1 MKPPIRS
8 IWAPSTDGMA
18 LAVRQLKDGELVG
31 FPTETVYGL
40 GGDASNPRAIVRIF
54 ELKKRPANHPV
65 IVHLAANADVEK
77 WARRVPPA
85 ARALIAKFAPGPLT
99 LILPKADGVPE
110 VVTGGQQNVG
120 LRFPA
125 HPVAQRLLRDFGG
138 GVAAP
143 SANRFGRIS
152 ATTAQHVADEFG
164 DDKPM
169 ILDGGPCPIGIESTI
184 VDLTRGAAVL
194 LRPGAITPKELAEA
208 LGYMPLPATH
218 KSPRVSGS
226 LASHY
231 APKTESRL
239 VKPFEIAGAI
249 RTAAMS
255 GRRIGVLA
263 RSAAKPTDFDGM
275 WRQAGPEW
283 SLYARAL
290 YAELRL
296 LDAAGVDLILI
307 EEPPAAVDW
316 QAINDRLHRATH
328 AGKAAARGTR
338 TRKTSG

>member
-1 MKPPIRS
+1 MKQPINS

-18 LAVRQLKDGELVG
+18 LAVRRLKDGELVG

-40 GGDASNPRAIVRIF
+40 GADASNARAVVKIF
-54 ELKKRPANHPV
+54 ELKQRPANHPV
-65 IVHLAANADVEK
+65 IVHLAPNADLEK
-77 WARRVPPA
+77 WVRRVPPA
-85 ARALIAKFAPGPLT
+85 ARALIDKFAPGPLT
-99 LILPKADGVPE
+99 LILPKGDSVPD
-110 VVTGGQQNVG
+110 VVTGGQKNVG

-138 GVAAP
+138 GIAAP
-143 SANRFGRIS
+143 SANRFGRVS

-169 ILDGGPCPIGIESTI
+169 ILDGGPCQIGIESTI

-194 LRPGAITPKELAEA
+194 LRPGAISPRELAEA
-208 LGYMPLPATH
+208 LGYMPLAGSR

-226 LASHY
+226 LESHY

-239 VKPFEIAGAI
+239 VKPFELGGAI

-255 GRRIGVLA
+255 GRRLGVLA
-263 RSAAKPTDFDGM
+263 RIAVKPADFDGI

-283 SLYARAL
+283 TLYARAL

-307 EEPPAAVDW
+307 EEPPVAVDW
-316 QAINDRLHRATH
+316 QAVNDRLHRATTH
-328 AGKAAARGTR
+328 VGIKPGTRGTR
-338 TRKTSG
+338 TRKS

>member
-1 MKPPIRS
+1 MKQPANS
-8 IWAPSTDGMA
+8 IWAPSTDGMS
-18 LAVRQLKDGELVG
+18 LAVRRLKDGELVG

-40 GGDASNPRAIVRIF
+40 GADAANGRAVVKIF
-54 ELKKRPANHPV
+54 ALKQRPANHPV
-65 IVHLAANADVEK
+65 IVHLAPNADLER

-85 ARALIAKFAPGPLT
+85 ARTLIEKFAPGPLT
-99 LILPKADGVPE
+99 LILPKSDNVPD
-110 VVTGGQQNVG
+110 VVTGGQKNVG
-120 LRFPA
+120 LRFPS

-143 SANRFGRIS
+143 SANRFGRVS

-164 DDKPM
+164 EDKPM
-169 ILDGGPCPIGIESTI
+169 ILDGGPCQIGIESTI

-194 LRPGAITPKELAEA
+194 LRLGAISPKELAEA
-208 LGYMPLPATH
+208 LGYMPLAASR

-226 LASHY
+226 LESHY
-231 APKTESRL
+231 APKTEARL
-239 VKPFEIAGAI
+239 VKPFELTGAI

-263 RSAAKPTDFDGM
+263 RIATKPADFDGL

-283 SLYARAL
+283 ALYARAL

-307 EEPPAAVDW
+307 EEPPLAVDW

-328 AGKAAARGTR
+328 ASKIKGMTAARTR
-338 TRKTSG
+338 RR